1 MRHSGPR
8 SSSPSPEASK
18 MEYIEVSIG
27 ITPFKE
33 EYAEI
38 LTAEIDSL
46 GFESYLTEEP
56 YLKAYIPKDLFS
68 EPHLKTVL
76 SLIPETEF
84 KVRYNLSLI
93 PEQNWNALWESSFEP
108 VVIDG
113 RCTVKAS
120 FHKGLRR
127 TKYTI
132 VIDPRMAF
140 GTGHHQT
147 TSLIIRSMMQS
158 ENEIRGKQVLDM
170 GCGTGIL
177 SILAA
182 KMKAAVPVHAIEI
195 DPVAVSSAKDNAVRN
210 RAGDRIRTL
219 CGDAS
224 LIQAG
229 KYDLIIANI
238 NRNIILEDL
247 ATYSRGLRPDGML
260 ITSGFYEEDCAM
272 IEAEAARQGLQR
284 ISSDSMERWATVTFR
299 KTSNL

>member
-1 MRHSGPR
+1 
-8 SSSPSPEASK
+8 
-18 MEYIEVSIG
+18 MEYIEVSLEID
-27 ITPFKE
+27 PFKDG
-33 EYAEI
+33 YADI
-38 LTAEIDSL
+38 VTAEISDL

-56 YLKAYIPKDLFS
+56 YLKAYIPKEQFS

-76 SLIPETEF
+76 SLIPETDF
-84 KVRYNLSLI
+84 KVRYTLNLI

-113 RCTVKAS
+113 RCTIKAS
-120 FHKGLRR
+120 FHKGLPR
-127 TKYTI
+127 TRYTI
-132 VIDPRMAF
+132 TIDPKMAF

-158 ENEIRGKQVLDM
+158 EKDIRDKQVLDM

-182 KMKAAVPVHAIEI
+182 KMKAAVPVHAIDI
-195 DPVAVSSAKDNAVRN
+195 DPTAVRSARENARRN
-210 RAGDRIRTL
+210 RVTDRIKAL

-247 ATYSRGLRPDGML
+247 STYSRGLRPEGRL

-272 IEAEAARQGLQR
+272 IEAEASRHGLER
-284 ISSDSMERWATVTFR
+284 VSSDSMDRWATVTF
-299 KTSNL
+299 KKIQ

>member
-1 MRHSGPR
+1 
-8 SSSPSPEASK
+8 
-18 MEYIEVSIG
+18 MEYIEVSIE
-27 ITPFKE
+27 ITPFSDE
-33 EYAEI
+33 HAEI
-38 LTAEIDSL
+38 VTAEISEL

-56 YLKAYIPKDLFS
+56 YLKAYIPREQFH

-76 SLIPETEF
+76 SLIPQDGFT
-84 KVRYNLSLI
+84 VRYSLSLI

-113 RCTVKAS
+113 RCTIKAS
-120 FHKGLRR
+120 FHKGLPR

-132 VIDPRMAF
+132 VIDPKMAF

-147 TSLIIRSMMQS
+147 TTLIIKTMLAH
-158 ENEIRGKQVLDM
+158 EKDIRGLQVLDM

-182 KMKAAVPVHAIEI
+182 KMKAAVPVHAIDI
-195 DPVAVSSAKDNAVRN
+195 DPVAVRSARENARRN
-210 RAGDRIRTL
+210 RVPDRIHTL

-229 KYDLIIANI
+229 KYDLILANI

-247 ATYSRGLRPDGML
+247 STYARGMKPGALL
-260 ITSGFYEEDCAM
+260 ITSGFYEEDSAM
-272 IEAEAARQGLQR
+272 IEAEAVRQGL
-284 ISSDSMERWATVTFR
+284 
-299 KTSNL
+299 

>member
-1 MRHSGPR
+1 
-8 SSSPSPEASK
+8 
-18 MEYIEVSIG
+18 MEYIEVSIE
-27 ITPFKE
+27 ITPFQDD
-33 EYAEI
+33 YAEI
-38 LTAEIDSL
+38 VTAEISDL

-56 YLKAYIPKDLFS
+56 YLKAYIPREQFK

-76 SLIPETEF
+76 SLIPQTDF
-84 KVRYNLSLI
+84 KVR
-93 PEQNWNALWESSFEP
+93 

-120 FHKGLRR
+120 FHKGLPR

-132 VIDPRMAF
+132 VIDPKMAF

-147 TSLIIRSMMQS
+147 TTLIIKTMLAH
-158 ENEIRGKQVLDM
+158 EKDIRGLQVLDM

-182 KMKAAVPVHAIEI
+182 KMKAAVPVHAIDI
-195 DPVAVSSAKDNAVRN
+195 DPVAVRSARENARRN
-210 RAGDRIRTL
+210 RVPDRIHTL

-229 KYDLIIANI
+229 KYDLILANI

-247 ATYSRGLRPDGML
+247 STYARGMKPGALL
-260 ITSGFYEEDCAM
+260 ITSGFYEEDSAM
-272 IEAEAARQGLQR
+272 IEAEAVRQGLEPLG
-284 ISSDSMERWATVTFR
+284 SDSLERWATVTFR
-299 KTSNL
+299 KLPFNQ

>member
-1 MRHSGPR
+1 
-8 SSSPSPEASK
+8 
-18 MEYIEVSIG
+18 MEYIEVSLEID
-27 ITPFKE
+27 PFRD
-33 EYAEI
+33 EYAEMV
-38 LTAEIDSL
+38 TAEISDL

-56 YLKAYIPKDLFS
+56 YLKAYIPKEQFS
-68 EPHLKTVL
+68 EPRLKTVL
-76 SLIPETEF
+76 SLIPETDF
-84 KVRYNLSLI
+84 KVRHTLNLI

-113 RCTVKAS
+113 RCTIKAS
-120 FHKGLRR
+120 FHKGLPR
-127 TKYTI
+127 TRYTI
-132 VIDPRMAF
+132 TIDPKMAF

-158 ENEIRGKQVLDM
+158 EKDIRDKQVLDM

-182 KMKAAVPVHAIEI
+182 KMKAAIPVHAIDI
-195 DPVAVSSAKDNAVRN
+195 DPVAVRSARENARRN
-210 RAGDRIRTL
+210 RVGDRITTL

-238 NRNIILEDL
+238 NRNIILEDMV
-247 ATYSRGLRPDGML
+247 TYSRGLRPGGLL

-272 IEAEAARQGLQR
+272 TEAEASRHGLER
-284 ISSDSMERWATVTFR
+284 VSSDTMDRWATVTF
-299 KTSNL
+299 KKIQ

>member
-1 MRHSGPR
+1 
-8 SSSPSPEASK
+8 
-18 MEYIEVSIG
+18 MEYIEVSIE
-27 ITPFKE
+27 ISPFKD

-38 LTAEIDSL
+38 VTAEIDSL

-56 YLKAYIPKDLFS
+56 YLKAYIPKERFS

-76 SLIPETEF
+76 SLIPETDF
-84 KVRYNLSLI
+84 KVRYTLTLI
-93 PEQNWNALWESSFEP
+93 PEQNWNALWESAFEP

-113 RCTVKAS
+113 RCTIKAS
-120 FHKGLRR
+120 FHKGLPR
-127 TKYTI
+127 TRYT
-132 VIDPRMAF
+132 VTIDPKMAF

-158 ENEIRGKQVLDM
+158 EKDIRDKQVLDM

-182 KMKAAVPVHAIEI
+182 KMKAAVPVHAIDI
-195 DPVAVSSAKDNAVRN
+195 DPVAVRSARENARRN
-210 RAGDRIRTL
+210 RVTDRIKAL

-247 ATYSRGLRPDGML
+247 STYSRGLRPEGHL

-272 IEAEAARQGLQR
+272 IE
-284 ISSDSMERWATVTFR
+284 SMDRWATVTF
-299 KTSNL
+299 KKI

>member
-1 MRHSGPR
+1 
-8 SSSPSPEASK
+8 
-18 MEYIEVSIG
+18 MEYIEVSLEID
-27 ITPFKE
+27 PFRD

-38 LTAEIDSL
+38 VTAEISDL

-56 YLKAYIPKDLFS
+56 YLKAYIPKEQFS
-68 EPHLKTVL
+68 EPRLKTVL
-76 SLIPETEF
+76 SLIPETDF
-84 KVRYNLSLI
+84 KVRHTLNLI

-113 RCTVKAS
+113 RCTIKAS
-120 FHKGLRR
+120 FHKGLPR
-127 TKYTI
+127 TRYTI
-132 VIDPRMAF
+132 TIDPKMAF

-158 ENEIRGKQVLDM
+158 EKDIRDKQVLDM

-182 KMKAAVPVHAIEI
+182 KMKAAIPVHAIDI
-195 DPVAVSSAKDNAVRN
+195 DPVAVRSARENARRN
-210 RAGDRIRTL
+210 RVGDRITTL

-238 NRNIILEDL
+238 NRNIILEDMV
-247 ATYSRGLRPDGML
+247 TYSRGLRPGGLL

-272 IEAEAARQGLQR
+272 TEAEASRHGLER
-284 ISSDSMERWATVTFR
+284 VSSDSMDSWATVIF
-299 KTSNL
+299 KKIQ

>member
-1 MRHSGPR
+1 
-8 SSSPSPEASK
+8 
-18 MEYIEVSIG
+18 MEYIEVSIE
-27 ITPFKE
+27 ISPFKD

-38 LTAEIDSL
+38 VTAEIDSL

-56 YLKAYIPKDLFS
+56 YLKAYIPKERFS

-76 SLIPETEF
+76 SLIPETDF
-84 KVRYNLSLI
+84 KVRYTLTLI
-93 PEQNWNALWESSFEP
+93 PEQNWNALWESAFEP

-113 RCTVKAS
+113 RCTIKAS
-120 FHKGLRR
+120 FHKGLPR
-127 TKYTI
+127 TRYT
-132 VIDPRMAF
+132 VTIDPKMAF

-147 TSLIIRSMMQS
+147 TFLIVRSMLQS
-158 ENEIRGKQVLDM
+158 EKDIRDKQVLDM

-182 KMKAAVPVHAIEI
+182 KMKAAVPVHAIDI
-195 DPVAVSSAKDNAVRN
+195 DPVAVRSARENAGRN
-210 RAGDRIRTL
+210 RVGDRIKSL

-229 KYDLIIANI
+229 RYDLIIANI

-247 ATYSRGLRPDGML
+247 STYSRGLRQEGHL

-272 IEAEAARQGLQR
+272 IEAEASRHGLER
-284 ISSDSMERWATVTFR
+284 ISSDSMDSWATVTF
-299 KTSNL
+299 KKIQ

>member
-1 MRHSGPR
+1 
-8 SSSPSPEASK
+8 
-18 MEYIEVSIG
+18 MEYIEVSIE

-38 LTAEIDSL
+38 VTAEIEDL

-56 YLKAYIPKDLFS
+56 YLKAYIPREQFS
-68 EPHLKTVL
+68 EPKLRTVL
-76 SLIPETEF
+76 GLIPETEF
-84 KVRYNLSLI
+84 KVRHTLSMI
-93 PEQNWNALWESSFEP
+93 QEQNWNALWESSFEP

-113 RCTVKAS
+113 RCTIKAS
-120 FHKGLRR
+120 FHKGLPR

-132 VIDPRMAF
+132 VIDPKMAF

-147 TSLIIRSMMQS
+147 TSLIIKSMMQH
-158 ENEIRGKQVLDM
+158 EKEIKGKQVLDM

-182 KMKAAVPVHAIEI
+182 KMKAAVPVHAIDI
-195 DPVAVSSAKDNAVRN
+195 DPVAVNSARENARRN
-210 RAGDRIRTL
+210 RTGDRITTL

-247 ATYSRGLRPDGML
+247 STYSRGLRPEGRL
-260 ITSGFYEEDCAM
+260 ITSGFYVEDCAM
-272 IEAEAARQGLQR
+272 IEAEAARQGLTR
-284 ISSDSMERWATVTFR
+284 TGGDSLDRWATVTFV
-299 KTSNL
+299 KTSNPDTH

>member
-1 MRHSGPR
+1 
-8 SSSPSPEASK
+8 
-18 MEYIEVSIG
+18 MEYIEASIE
-27 ITPFKE
+27 IQPFSE
-33 EYAEI
+33 QYAEI
-38 LTAEIDSL
+38 VTAEIDSL

-56 YLKAYIPKDLFS
+56 YLKAYIPREKFS

-84 KVRYNLSLI
+84 KVRYTLSLI

-113 RCTVKAS
+113 RCTIKAS

-127 TKYTI
+127 TRYTI
-132 VIDPRMAF
+132 VIDPKMAF

-147 TSLIIRSMMQS
+147 TSLIIRSMMQH
-158 ENEIRGKQVLDM
+158 EKFIRDRQVLDM

-182 KMKAAVPVHAIEI
+182 KMKAAVPVHAIDI
-195 DPVAVSSAKDNAVRN
+195 DPIAVRSARENAVRN
-210 RAGDRIRTL
+210 RVGDRIKTL

-229 KYDLIIANI
+229 KYDIIIANI
-238 NRNIILEDL
+238 NRNIILEDMS
-247 ATYSRGLRPDGML
+247 TYSRGLRPEGIL
-260 ITSGFYEEDCAM
+260 ITSGFYTEDCGM
-272 IEAEAARQGLQR
+272 TEAEAARQGLER
-284 ISSDSMERWATVTFR
+284 LSSDSMDDWATVTFR
-299 KTSNL
+299 KTN

>member
-1 MRHSGPR
+1 
-8 SSSPSPEASK
+8 
-18 MEYIEVSIG
+18 MEYIEVSIE
-27 ITPFKE
+27 ITPFSDE
-33 EYAEI
+33 HAEI
-38 LTAEIDSL
+38 VTAEISEL

-56 YLKAYIPKDLFS
+56 YLKAYIPREQFH

-76 SLIPETEF
+76 SLIPQDGFT
-84 KVRYNLSLI
+84 VRYSLSLI

-113 RCTVKAS
+113 RCTIKAS
-120 FHKGLRR
+120 FHKGLPR

-132 VIDPRMAF
+132 VIDPKMAF

-147 TSLIIRSMMQS
+147 TTLIIKTMLAH
-158 ENEIRGKQVLDM
+158 EKDIRGLQVLDM

-177 SILAA
+177 S
-182 KMKAAVPVHAIEI
+182 M
-195 DPVAVSSAKDNAVRN
+195 AVRSARENARRN
-210 RAGDRIRTL
+210 RVPDRIHTL

-229 KYDLIIANI
+229 KYDLILANI

-247 ATYSRGLRPDGML
+247 STYARGMKPGALL

-272 IEAEAARQGLQR
+272 IEAEAVRQGLEPLG
-284 ISSDSMERWATVTFR
+284 SDSLERWATVTFR
-299 KTSNL
+299 KLPFNQ

>member
-1 MRHSGPR
+1 
-8 SSSPSPEASK
+8 
-18 MEYIEVSIG
+18 MEYIEVSIE
-27 ITPFKE
+27 ITPFQDD
-33 EYAEI
+33 YAEI
-38 LTAEIDSL
+38 VTAEISDL

-56 YLKAYIPKDLFS
+56 YLKAYIPREQFK

-76 SLIPETEF
+76 SLIPQTDF
-84 KVRYNLSLI
+84 KVRYSLALI

-120 FHKGLRR
+120 FHKGLPR

-132 VIDPRMAF
+132 VIDPKMAF
-140 GTGHHQT
+140 G
-147 TSLIIRSMMQS
+147 
-158 ENEIRGKQVLDM
+158 QVLDM

-182 KMKAAVPVHAIEI
+182 KMKAAVPVHAIDI
-195 DPVAVSSAKDNAVRN
+195 DPTAVRSARENARRN
-210 RAGDRIRTL
+210 RTGDRIHTL

-229 KYDLIIANI
+229 KYDLILANI
-238 NRNIILEDL
+238 NRNIILEDIS
-247 ATYSRGLRPDGML
+247 TYARGMKPGGLL

-272 IEAEAARQGLQR
+272 IEAEAERQGLER
-284 ISSDSMERWATVTFR
+284 TGSDSLEKWATITFR
-299 KTSNL
+299 KLPFNQ

>member
-1 MRHSGPR
+1 
-8 SSSPSPEASK
+8 
-18 MEYIEVSIG
+18 MEYIEVSIE
-27 ITPFKE
+27 ITPFRD

-38 LTAEIDSL
+38 VTAEISDL

-56 YLKAYIPKDLFS
+56 YLKAYIPRDKFT

-76 SLIPETEF
+76 GLIPGTDFTVRYSLALIPE
-84 KVRYNLSLI
+84 R
-93 PEQNWNALWESSFEP
+93 NWNAVWESSFEP

-120 FHKGLRR
+120 FHKGLPR

-132 VIDPRMAF
+132 VIDPKMAF

-147 TSLIIRSMMQS
+147 TTLIIKSMLRM
-158 ENEIRGKQVLDM
+158 EKEIRNLQVLDM

-182 KMKAAVPVHAIEI
+182 KMKAAVPVHAIDI
-195 DPVAVSSAKDNAVRN
+195 DPIAVRSARENARRN
-210 RAGDRIRTL
+210 RAADRIHTL

-229 KYDLIIANI
+229 KYDLILANI
-238 NRNIILEDL
+238 NRNIILEDIS
-247 ATYSRGLRPDGML
+247 TYTRGLRPGGM
-260 ITSGFYEEDCAM
+260 IICSGFYEEDCGM
-272 IEAEAARQGLQR
+272 IEAEAKRQGLEY
-284 ISSDSMERWATVTFR
+284 IGSDSLERWATITFR
-299 KTSNL
+299 KHPTDNSNTQKH

>member
-1 MRHSGPR
+1 
-8 SSSPSPEASK
+8 
-18 MEYIEVSIG
+18 MEYIEVSLEID
-27 ITPFKE
+27 PFRD

-38 LTAEIDSL
+38 VTAEISDL

-56 YLKAYIPKDLFS
+56 YLKAYIPKEQFS
-68 EPHLKTVL
+68 EPRLKTVL
-76 SLIPETEF
+76 SLIPETDF
-84 KVRYNLSLI
+84 KVRHTLNLI

-113 RCTVKAS
+113 RCTIKAS
-120 FHKGLRR
+120 FHKGLPR
-127 TKYTI
+127 TRYTI
-132 VIDPRMAF
+132 TIDPKMAF

-158 ENEIRGKQVLDM
+158 EKDIRDKQVLDM

-182 KMKAAVPVHAIEI
+182 KMKAAVPVHAIDI
-195 DPVAVSSAKDNAVRN
+195 DPVAVRSARENAGRN
-210 RAGDRIRTL
+210 RVGDRIKSL

-247 ATYSRGLRPDGML
+247 STYSRGLRPEGRL
-260 ITSGFYEEDCAM
+260 ITSGFYVEDCAM
-272 IEAEAARQGLQR
+272 VEAEAARQGLER
-284 ISSDSMERWATVTFR
+284 ISSESMDRWATVTF
-299 KTSNL
+299 KKI

>member
-1 MRHSGPR
+1 
-8 SSSPSPEASK
+8 
-18 MEYIEVSIG
+18 MEYIEVSLEID
-27 ITPFKE
+27 PFKDG
-33 EYAEI
+33 YADI
-38 LTAEIDSL
+38 VTAEISDL

-56 YLKAYIPKDLFS
+56 YLKAYIPKEQFS

-76 SLIPETEF
+76 SLIPETDF
-84 KVRYNLSLI
+84 KVRYTLNLI
-93 PEQNWNALWESSFEP
+93 PEQNWNALWET
-108 VVIDG
+108 
-113 RCTVKAS
+113 R
-120 FHKGLRR
+120 
-127 TKYTI
+127 YTI
-132 VIDPRMAF
+132 TIDPKMAF

-158 ENEIRGKQVLDM
+158 EKDIRDKQVLDM

-182 KMKAAVPVHAIEI
+182 KMKAAVPVHAIDI
-195 DPVAVSSAKDNAVRN
+195 DPTAVRSARENARRN
-210 RAGDRIRTL
+210 RVTDRIKAL

-247 ATYSRGLRPDGML
+247 STYSRGLRPEGRL

-272 IEAEAARQGLQR
+272 IEAEASRHGLER
-284 ISSDSMERWATVTFR
+284 VSSDSMDRWATVTF
-299 KTSNL
+299 KKI